1 MNEEDGKV
9 AWDEYRAQLISIIG
23 DVHPQYKIEW
33 ENIGR
38 PLQHVWMKVADKVIL
53 THKGKLR

>member
-23 DVHPQYKIEW
+23 DVHSQYKIEW

-38 PLQHVWMKVADKVIL
+38 PLQHVWMKVAEKIIL
-53 THKGKLR
+53 THKGKLQ